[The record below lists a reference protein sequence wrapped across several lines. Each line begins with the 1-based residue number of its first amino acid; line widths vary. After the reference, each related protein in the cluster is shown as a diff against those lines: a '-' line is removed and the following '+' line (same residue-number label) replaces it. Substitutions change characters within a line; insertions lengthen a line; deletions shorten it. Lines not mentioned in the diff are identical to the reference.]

1 MRKISIPLSF
11 LAAMLLASCNY
22 IDEPFQ
28 NGGVINPPP
37 TDTVIRKVLVE
48 DFTGHRCKNCPKASK
63 AIEEINTVLPGR
75 MVAVALHAGPSNFT
89 APDPP
94 VYPTEFRTAEGNAL
108 ASFFNVSFQPA
119 GMVSRTDYTGSGV
132 GHLKLYTGW
141 AADVSQLSSLEPAF
155 QIKMPLTYNAAS
167 RTLSGE
173 VQSIALVAYPN
184 AVHLSL
190 VLCES
195 SIVAPQLLPDDTVD
209 PIYVHN
215 NVFRESLNTAF
226 GELLWT
232 SGANTGDT
240 LSTAIS
246 QVLSNDYVAENCK
259 LVAFIYNS
267 ATQEVLQAE
276 EVYIN
281 DL

>member
-1 MRKISIPLSF
+1 
-11 LAAMLLASCNY
+11 
-22 IDEPFQ
+22 
-28 NGGVINPPP
+28 
-37 TDTVIRKVLVE
+37 
-48 DFTGHRCKNCPKASK
+48 
-63 AIEEINTVLPGR
+63 
-75 MVAVALHAGPSNFT
+75 
-89 APDPP
+89 
-94 VYPTEFRTAEGNAL
+94 
-108 ASFFNVSFQPA
+108 
-119 GMVSRTDYTGSGV
+119 
-132 GHLKLYTGW
+132 
-141 AADVSQLSSLEPAF
+141 
-155 QIKMPLTYNAAS
+155 
-167 RTLSGE
+167 
-173 VQSIALVAYPN
+173 LVAYPN
-184 AVHLSL
+184 AVNLSL
-190 VLCES
+190 FLCES